1 MKAVLIRNQYP
12 HKDKL
17 EDMLGHLPDIEI
29 VMQSDNV
36 SDAPELCATYV
47 PDMIIMDCFAKD
59 DRIPGCVARIKQ
71 DFPGIKVFVLI
82 GAKDDSLAY
91 EAKEAGADVVARR
104 NISPNEWRRLIR
116 YVKKHYRV
124 YLKRSTEKGSTPP
137 ATHRMGICWRK
148 SSSL

>member
-1 MKAVLIRNQYP
+1 MKAVLIRNQYL
-12 HKDKL
+12 HNDKP

-36 SDAPELCATYV
+36 SDVPELCATYV
-47 PDMIIMDCFAKD
+47 PDMIIMDYFSKD
-59 DRIPGCVARIKQ
+59 DGVPGYVARIKQ

-82 GAKDDSLAY
+82 GAKDDGLAY

-104 NISPNEWRRLIR
+104 NISPDEWRRLIQ

-124 YLKRSTEKGSTPP
+124 YLNTCPEPCDP
-137 ATHRMGICWRK
+137 H
-148 SSSL
+148 

>member
-124 YLKRSTEKGSTPP
+124 YLNTCPEPCDP
-137 ATHRMGICWRK
+137 H
-148 SSSL
+148 

>member
-12 HKDKL
+12 HNDKL

-59 DRIPGCVARIKQ
+59 DRIPGCIARIKQ